1 MKQQNVKKLS
11 LNKVT
16 IQDLQIT
23 LDRDELGMVRGGS
36 ATTQPG
42 TTDIAVYCR

>member
-16 IQDLQIT
+16 IQDLQVT
-23 LDRDELGMVRGGS
+23 LDRDELGMVHGGS
-36 ATTQPG
+36 ATTNPA
-42 TTDIAVYCR
+42 TTEPPIFC

>member
-16 IQDLQIT
+16 IQDLQVA
-23 LDRDELGMVRGGS
+23 LNSDELRMVNGGS
-36 ATTQPG
+36 ATTSPG
-42 TTDIAVYCR
+42 TTEPPVFC

>member
-16 IQDLQIT
+16 IQDLQVA
-23 LDRDELGMVRGGS
+23 LNSDELKMVHGGS
-36 ATTQPG
+36 ATNPPG
-42 TTDIAVYCR
+42 TTEPPVFC